1 MGILSGNP
9 TEEPMHYG
17 EVYLTWSHLLANNGM
32 IDLYQGFYNHAGDEE
47 LKKLIKEGIQGIK
60 NENQEIENLLKANGI
75 ALPPTP
81 PERPEANLEEIPV
94 GARFND
100 VEIAAILST
109 DVSKGLVICSTII
122 GQSIREDI
130 GMMYG
135 QFHMKKAQFGVKVL
149 HLNKEKG
156 WLLPPPLHLKAQN
169 KHE

>member
-32 IDLYQGFYNHAGDEE
+32 IDLYQGFYNHAGDGD

-60 NENQEIENLLKANGI
+60 IENQEIENLLKANGI

-100 VEIAAILST
+100 VEIAAILSA
-109 DVSKGLVICSTII
+109 DISKGLVVCSAII

-156 WLLPPPLHLKAQN
+156 WLLPPPLHLKTQN